1 MADAVDGRLARFR
14 DVDCELELATV
25 FVANAVPGST
35 DRPHE
40 EQKRLLSVISVLHDG
55 HFAIY
60 VVAASIHHRMQSGK
74 LSPSGM
80 TRIDQCCP
88 S

>member
-1 MADAVDGRLARFR
+1 MADTVDGRLARFW
-14 DVDCELELATV
+14 DVDWELELATV
-25 FVANAVPGST
+25 FVANAVSGST

-60 VVAASIHHRMQSGK
+60 VAVSIHHRTVS
-74 LSPSGM
+74 LVN
-80 TRIDQCCP
+80 CP
-88 S
+88 LQA